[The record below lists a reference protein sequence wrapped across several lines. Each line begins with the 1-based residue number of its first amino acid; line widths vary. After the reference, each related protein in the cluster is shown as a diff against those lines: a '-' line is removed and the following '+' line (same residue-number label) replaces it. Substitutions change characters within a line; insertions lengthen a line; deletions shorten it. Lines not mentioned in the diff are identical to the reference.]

1 MASKHFHHIGMP
13 TDIVQEGETYVED
26 TRVWVTRPEN
36 HPQRIEFLRFE
47 ADTPVTG
54 PIRDMPHIA
63 YRLEGITMS
72 EALEGEKVIIE
83 PFSPM
88 EGLEVAF
95 FEKDGA
101 VVEYMAFR
109 EGASEF
115 SDLDSEGE

>member
-13 TDIVQEGETYVED
+13 TDTVQNDETYVED
-26 TRVWVTRPEN
+26 TKVWVTRPEN
-36 HPQRIEFLRFE
+36 DPYRVEYLRFE
-47 ADTPVTG
+47 ADTPLTG
-54 PIRDMPHIA
+54 PVRDLPHIA

-72 EALEGEKVIIE
+72 EALEGEEILIE
-83 PFSPM
+83 PFTPM

-109 EGASEF
+109 EGATEF
-115 SDLDSEGE
+115 SDLD

>member
-54 PIRDMPHIA
+54 P
-63 YRLEGITMS
+63 MS